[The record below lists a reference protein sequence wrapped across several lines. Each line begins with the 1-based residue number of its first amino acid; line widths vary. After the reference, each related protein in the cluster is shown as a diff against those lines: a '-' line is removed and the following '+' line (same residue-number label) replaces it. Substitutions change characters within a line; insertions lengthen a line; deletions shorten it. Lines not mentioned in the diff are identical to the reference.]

1 MVSVQVFNQFA
12 YRDKSYWCLCAFL
25 GIASTVEI
33 IWLGAEVNKYKKN
46 FTSSGSKEMG
56 GNPADH
62 FHISNS
68 KIALPKY
75 QA

>member
-1 MVSVQVFNQFA
+1 
-12 YRDKSYWCLCAFL
+12 
-25 GIASTVEI
+25 VEI